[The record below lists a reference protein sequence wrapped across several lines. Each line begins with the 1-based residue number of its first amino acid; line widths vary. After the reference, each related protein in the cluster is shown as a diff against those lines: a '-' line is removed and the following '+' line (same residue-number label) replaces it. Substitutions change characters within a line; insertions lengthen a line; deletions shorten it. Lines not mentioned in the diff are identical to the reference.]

1 MTRRRTNRT
10 RLTLVAW
17 LRDSWRGEP
26 DASDIAMQ
34 VEHRLARMRCVIIGA
49 ATLLGLLFSLNERER
64 AGYVAAIPIN
74 LACFG
79 LAVTVLLATRRGERP
94 TWLAV
99 ATSIGDVSLV
109 TLLHVLDLLQGNP
122 SVAVN
127 GRITFTG
134 YFLALLG
141 TCVRWDRRVAVGTG
155 VVAAAQYAG
164 IVVVAARMWPAI
176 STPDIVQYG
185 AFDAGVQIERV
196 VTLVLFGVGCGMIAQ
211 WAVRLRE
218 FATTDQLT
226 GLLNR
231 RTFEERIRDELLKA
245 RRQATS
251 LSLVMVDLDHF
262 KQVNDR
268 YGHRAGDEVLRS
280 VATALRHAVRR
291 TDLVSRWGGEEFA
304 IAYLDSSP
312 NEAARNAEQ
321 LRRSVESTPIQ
332 LDSGVLVAMT
342 LSAGVATA
350 RSDGFEFQSVLGAAD
365 ERLLVAKRE
374 GRNRVVAGLPVP

>member
-1 MTRRRTNRT
+1 
-10 RLTLVAW
+10 
-17 LRDSWRGEP
+17 
-26 DASDIAMQ
+26 
-34 VEHRLARMRCVIIGA
+34 
-49 ATLLGLLFSLNERER
+49 
-64 AGYVAAIPIN
+64 
-74 LACFG
+74 
-79 LAVTVLLATRRGERP
+79 
-94 TWLAV
+94 
-99 ATSIGDVSLV
+99 
-109 TLLHVLDLLQGNP
+109 
-122 SVAVN
+122 
-127 GRITFTG
+127 
-134 YFLALLG
+134 
-141 TCVRWDRRVAVGTG
+141 
-155 VVAAAQYAG
+155 
-164 IVVVAARMWPAI
+164 
-176 STPDIVQYG
+176 
-185 AFDAGVQIERV
+185 
-196 VTLVLFGVGCGMIAQ
+196 MIAQ

>member
-1 MTRRRTNRT
+1 MTF
-10 RLTLVAW
+10 RLERW
-17 LRDSWRGEP
+17 LRDVWRGDP
-26 DASDIAMQ
+26 NASDIAMQ
-34 VEHRLARMRCVIIGA
+34 VEHRLARMRFVVIAA
-49 ATLLGLLFSLNERER
+49 ATVLG
-64 AGYVAAIPIN
+64 VALAVVEQHNGDYRQAIPIN
-74 LACFG
+74 LAC
-79 LAVTVLLATRRGERP
+79 LALATAVLLATRRGQRP

-99 ATSIGDVSLV
+99 VTSVGDVTLV
-109 TLLHVLDLLQGNP
+109 TLLHVLDLVHRNP

-141 TCVRWDRRVAVGTG
+141 TCVRWDRRIAIGTG

-164 IVVVAARMWPAI
+164 IVTVAARMWPGTA
-176 STPDIVQYG
+176 TADIIQFG
-185 AFDAGVQIERV
+185 QFDIGVQIERV
-196 VTLVLFGVGCGMIAQ
+196 VTLVLFGVGCGMIAH

-262 KQVNDR
+262 KHINDQ
-268 YGHRAGDEVLRS
+268 YGHRAGDQVLRE
-280 VATALRHAVRR
+280 VAATLRHTVRR

-304 IAYLDSSP
+304 LAYLDSSP
-312 NEAARNAEQ
+312 DEAARSAEL
-321 LRRSVESTPIQ
+321 LRRAVESADIR
-332 LDSGVLVAMT
+332 LENGVAVTVT

-350 RSDGFEFQSVLGAAD
+350 RSDGFEFDAVLGAAD
-365 ERLLVAKRE
+365 ERLLAAKQG
-374 GRNRVVAGLPVP
+374 GRNRVVSGDRDPIR